1 MSRFYMDLGKKIFFQ
16 EAKILAYEKK
26 LTGYVGMYLIL
37 GLGSVSKELGPQP
50 RLEQGIDF

>member
-1 MSRFYMDLGKKIFFQ
+1 MDLGKKFFF
-16 EAKILAYEKK
+16 KKPRSWLTEKN
-26 LTGYVGMYLIL
+26 LTGYVPYLIL